1 VDIQVV
7 NEEKPMISVIVGLA
21 AAIMWNILNVKDFDL
36 SWKIISNGGYEKNP
50 LIGKYPSL
58 ERLNKFR
65 TGFTAAY
72 LIVYSFCLF
81 VPAAYPVFLPF
92 TLGSLALKVYTV
104 IRNKKVLERLT

>member
-1 VDIQVV
+1 V
-7 NEEKPMISVIVGLA
+7 ISVTAGTIGVMA
-21 AAIMWNILNVKDFDL
+21 AVAWQVLNIKDFDL

-81 VPAAYPVFLPF
+81 VPAVFLPF